1 MKKLLI
7 ITCSL
12 LFIACGGT
20 DSGTG
25 VGNAKM
31 DVKIGGKDTTL
42 AVKSSGSDKGV
53 KTFTDKEKNVTTATS
68 FYAVMAN
75 YDMDTTNVAS
85 MKKPL
90 TAPDQARIMLQL
102 IGEQGTDQKSE
113 FKAGTYKADPAGKF
127 MKVDS
132 LIVYTFADGKEVNTS
147 FDATF
152 SGSKITG
159 EVRVKT
165 VTADEISGEIDITE
179 GDKSVKGT
187 FTAKIPAP
195 KK

>member
-1 MKKLLI
+1 MKKLLVI
-7 ITCSL
+7 AVSL
-12 LFIACGGT
+12 LLLACGG
-20 DSGTG
+20 SGG
-25 VGNAKM
+25 AGGGSAKM
-31 DVKIGGKDTTL
+31 DIKVGGKDTNL
-42 AVKSSGSDKGV
+42 AVKSSGSDKSV
-53 KTFTDKEKNVTTATS
+53 KTFTDKERKVTTATS

-90 TAPDQARIMLQL
+90 TAPDQARVMLQL
-102 IGEQGTDQKSE
+102 IGEEGTDQKSE

-132 LIVYTFADGKEVNTS
+132 LTVYTFAEGKEVNTS
-147 FDATF
+147 FDASF

-159 EVRVKT
+159 EVRIKT

-187 FTAKIPAP
+187 FAAKIPAP